1 MHFLLS
7 KNKSGIGANFKQKM
21 ENKGLLFIPDISGF
35 TRFVTDME
43 IEHSRSIIQELL
55 EILIDSNQLGL
66 EISEVEGD
74 AILFYKF
81 GESPEL
87 DAIYQQ
93 VKKMFCSFHS
103 HLLAYENRRFCQC
116 KACLSAVNLSLKV
129 VTHYGEFTGY
139 TVKNF
144 YKLIGKDVIVAHQL
158 LKNDIEQHEYW
169 LVTNN
174 VTHDGKPSGY
184 AQWMKWDSS
193 SKQTETGEI
202 PFHYTQLSELKNEIA
217 PEIPPVLEI
226 EKRVKMITV
235 SREYDVDIKTLFYS
249 SGHLELRPQWQEGV
263 KAVDEVDHLL
273 PGVGTRH
280 RCVLDKE
287 EVFMISSSFLYD
299 PESKI
304 VFSETEENKRS
315 SVYFIL
321 EKLAEKKSK
330 LTLEFYLKKNL
341 PLQLMFN
348 LMMKKKMEE
357 RFKKSLENLDRLVK
371 EVKLP
376 VEF

>member
-1 MHFLLS
+1 
-7 KNKSGIGANFKQKM
+7 M

-43 IEHSRSIIQELL
+43 IEHSRHIIQELL

-66 EISEVEGD
+66 EISEIEGD

-87 DAIYQQ
+87 DAIYRQ
-93 VKKMFCSFHS
+93 VENMFCSFHS
-103 HLLAYENRRFCQC
+103 HLLAYEHRRFCQC
-116 KACLSAVNLSLKV
+116 KACVSAVNLSLKV
-129 VTHYGEFTGY
+129 ITHYGEFTGY

-169 LVTNN
+169 LVTDSLLHNN
-174 VTHDGKPSGY
+174 NPGGY
-184 AQWMKWDSS
+184 ATWMKWDSS
-193 SKQTETGEI
+193 SKRTETGEI
-202 PFHYTQLSELKNEIA
+202 PFHYTQLSQLKNELS
-217 PEIPPVLEI
+217 PETPSALEI
-226 EKRVKMITV
+226 ARKVKMITV
-235 SREYDVDIKTLFYS
+235 FREYDVDIKTLFFTA
-249 SGHLELRPQWQEGV
+249 GHFELRPQWQEGV
-263 KAVDEVDHLL
+263 KAIDEVDHLL

-287 EVFMISSSFLYD
+287 VVFMISSSFLYD

-304 VFSETEENKRS
+304 VFSETEENRRS
-315 SVYFIL
+315 SIYFIL
-321 EKLAEKKSK
+321 EKLDEGKSK

-348 LMMKKKMEE
+348 VMMKKKMEE
-357 RFKKSLENLDRLVK
+357 RLKKSLENLDRLVK

-376 VEF
+376 VDF

>member
-1 MHFLLS
+1 
-7 KNKSGIGANFKQKM
+7 M

-43 IEHSRSIIQELL
+43 IEHSRHIIQELL

-81 GESPEL
+81 GESPDL
-87 DAIYQQ
+87 DAIYRQ
-93 VKKMFCSFHS
+93 VEKMFCAFHR
-103 HLLAYENRRFCQC
+103 HLQSYEHRRFCQC
-116 KACLSAVNLSLKV
+116 QACVSAIDLSLKV
-129 VTHYGEFTGY
+129 ITHYGEFTGY

-169 LVTNN
+169 LVTKNL
-174 VTHDGKPSGY
+174 VPGESPADF

-193 SKQTETGEI
+193 AKKTENGEI
-202 PFHYTQLSELKNEIA
+202 PFHYTQLSELRNRLPQEAA
-217 PEIPPVLEI
+217 PGLELDS
-226 EKRVKMITV
+226 RVKMISV
-235 SREYDVDIKTLFYS
+235 SKEYDTDIKTLFYTS
-249 SGHLELRPQWQEGV
+249 AHFELRPSWQEGV
-263 KAVDEVDHLL
+263 KAIDEVDHLL

-280 RCVLDKE
+280 RCVLEKG
-287 EVFMISSSFLYD
+287 EVFMISSSFTYD
-299 PESKI
+299 PEKEI
-304 VFSETEENKRS
+304 IFSETEENKRS

-321 EKLAEKKSK
+321 KKKGEKKST
-330 LTLEFYLKKNL
+330 LTLEFYLRKSL
-341 PLQLMFN
+341 PFQIMFN
-348 LMMKKKMEE
+348 LLMKRKMEKQ
-357 RFKKSLENLDRLVK
+357 FQKSLLNLDGLVK

>member
-1 MHFLLS
+1 
-7 KNKSGIGANFKQKM
+7 
-21 ENKGLLFIPDISGF
+21 
-35 TRFVTDME
+35 
-43 IEHSRSIIQELL
+43 
-55 EILIDSNQLGL
+55 
-66 EISEVEGD
+66 
-74 AILFYKF
+74 
-81 GESPEL
+81 
-87 DAIYQQ
+87 
-93 VKKMFCSFHS
+93 
-103 HLLAYENRRFCQC
+103 
-116 KACLSAVNLSLKV
+116 
-129 VTHYGEFTGY
+129 
-139 TVKNF
+139 
-144 YKLIGKDVIVAHQL
+144 
-158 LKNDIEQHEYW
+158 
-169 LVTNN
+169 
-174 VTHDGKPSGY
+174 
-184 AQWMKWDSS
+184 
-193 SKQTETGEI
+193 
-202 PFHYTQLSELKNEIA
+202 
-217 PEIPPVLEI
+217 
-226 EKRVKMITV
+226 MITV

-357 RFKKSLENLDRLVK
+357 PFMPL
-371 EVKLP
+371 
-376 VEF
+376 

>member
-1 MHFLLS
+1 
-7 KNKSGIGANFKQKM
+7 M

-43 IEHSRSIIQELL
+43 IEHSRHIIQELL

-66 EISEVEGD
+66 EVSEVEGD

-81 GESPEL
+81 GESPDL

-103 HLLAYENRRFCQC
+103 HLLGYEHRRFCQC
-116 KACLSAVNLSLKV
+116 KACISAVNLSLKI

-169 LVTNN
+169 LVTNSVSHN
-174 VTHDGKPSGY
+174 GKPSGY
-184 AQWMKWDSS
+184 AHWMKWDSS

-202 PFHYTQLSELKNEIA
+202 PFHYTQLSELRNELP
-217 PEIPPVLEI
+217 PETPPALEI
-226 EKRVKMITV
+226 ENRVKMIVV
-235 SREYDVDIKTLFYS
+235 SREYDVDIKTLFYTA
-249 SGHLELRPQWQEGV
+249 GHFELRPQWQEGV
-263 KAVDEVDHLL
+263 KAIDEVDHLL

-280 RCVLDKE
+280 RCVLEKE

-299 PESKI
+299 PDSKI

-315 SVYFIL
+315 SLYFIL
-321 EKLAEKKSK
+321 EKLGERKSK
-330 LTLEFYLKKNL
+330 LTLEFYLKRSL
-341 PLQLMFN
+341 PLQLTFN
-348 LMMKKKMEE
+348 LLMKKKMED
-357 RFKKSLENLDRLVK
+357 RFKKSLENLDRLVR